1 MSSMV
6 IRWLVF
12 GSLAVAIPASAH
24 AAPISW
30 GRAGVSLAQYR
41 ADAVEC
47 GKLGANADISKD
59 PATQAI
65 VAAEQF
71 TERNL
76 NAPIIGS
83 DTALEQAL
91 MARRLRPAKKLAEAQ
106 SAMLTETEMCL
117 TRLGYHRFMLS
128 RDQSRRL
135 GLLRLGTPERHAYLH
150 ALASDP
156 AVLAKQSIRPAADP
170 ATQSDR

>member
-1 MSSMV
+1 MSSMA
-6 IRWLVF
+6 IRLWVLAI
-12 GSLAVAIPASAH
+12 LAVAIPASAH

-30 GRAGVSLAQYR
+30 GRAGVSLVQYR

-47 GKLGANADISKD
+47 GRLGANADISEE

-76 NAPIIGS
+76 NVPVIGP
-83 DTALEQAL
+83 DAALEQAL

-106 SAMLTETEMCL
+106 AAMLTETELCL
-117 TRLGYHRFMLS
+117 TRLGYRRFMLTS
-128 RDQSRRL
+128 EQNRRL
-135 GLLRLGTPERHAYLH
+135 GRLRLGTAERHAYLH

-156 AVLAKQSIRPAADP
+156 AVLAKQSVPPTAKP
-170 ATQSDR
+170 ATPSDR

>member
-1 MSSMV
+1 MA
-6 IRWLVF
+6 IRRWVLKV
-12 GSLAVAIPASAH
+12 LAVTIPASVQ

-30 GRAGVSLAQYR
+30 GLAGVSLAQYR

-47 GKLGANADISKD
+47 GRLGANADMSKD

-91 MARRLRPAKKLAEAQ
+91 MARRLPPAKKLAEAQ
-106 SAMLTETEMCL
+106 SAMLTETETCL
-117 TRLGYHRFMLS
+117 TRLGYHRFMLTS
-128 RDQSRRL
+128 EQSRKL
-135 GLLRLGTPERHAYLH
+135 DHLRLGTPERHAYLH

-156 AVLAKQSIRPAADP
+156 AVLANQSVSPTAKPARP
-170 ATQSDR
+170 SDR

>member
-1 MSSMV
+1 MSSMAIKNWV
-6 IRWLVF
+6 LS
-12 GSLAVAIPASAH
+12 GLALAIPASAH

-47 GKLGANADISKD
+47 GRLGANTDISKE
-59 PATQAI
+59 PATQSI

-76 NAPIIGS
+76 NVPVVGPDAV
-83 DTALEQAL
+83 LEQAL

-106 SAMLTETEMCL
+106 SVMLTETEQCL
-117 TRLGYHRFMLS
+117 TRLGYSRFMLTS
-128 RDQSRRL
+128 EQNRRL
-135 GLLRLGTPERHAYLH
+135 GRFRLGTPERHAYLH
-150 ALASDP
+150 ALASDR
-156 AVLAKQSIRPAADP
+156 AVLAKQAVPTDTKP
-170 ATQSDR
+170 ATPSDR

>member
-6 IRWLVF
+6 IRGLVF
-12 GSLAVAIPASAH
+12 GSLAAAIPASA
-24 AAPISW
+24 AAPVSW
-30 GRAGVSLAQYR
+30 GRAGVSLVQYR
-41 ADAVEC
+41 SDAVEC
-47 GKLGANADISKD
+47 GKLGANTDISKD

-83 DTALEQAL
+83 DTAQEQAL
-91 MARRLRPAKKLAEAQ
+91 MARRLRPANKLAEAQ
-106 SAMLTETEMCL
+106 SAMLTETETCL
-117 TRLGYHRFMLS
+117 TRLGYHRFMLT
-128 RDQSRRL
+128 REQSGRL
-135 GLLRLGTPERHAYLH
+135 GHLRLGTAERHAYLH

-156 AVLAKQSIRPAADP
+156 AVLAKQSVPPSAKPAIP
-170 ATQSDR
+170 SDR

>member
-6 IRWLVF
+6 IRGLVF
-12 GSLAVAIPASAH
+12 GSLAAAIPASAH
-24 AAPISW
+24 AAPLSW
-30 GRAGVSLAQYR
+30 GRAGVSLGQYR

-47 GKLGANADISKD
+47 GRLGANADMSKD

-106 SAMLTETEMCL
+106 SAMLTETETCL
-117 TRLGYHRFMLS
+117 TRLGYHRFMLT
-128 RDQSRRL
+128 REQSRRL
-135 GLLRLGTPERHAYLH
+135 GHLRLGTPERHAYLH

-156 AVLAKQSIRPAADP
+156 AVLAKQSAPPIAKPAIP
-170 ATQSDR
+170 SDR

>member
-1 MSSMV
+1 MPSMA
-6 IRWLVF
+6 IRRWVLKV
-12 GSLAVAIPASAH
+12 LAVTIPASAQ

-30 GRAGVSLAQYR
+30 GLAGVSLVRYR

-47 GKLGANADISKD
+47 GRLGANADISKD

-76 NAPIIGS
+76 NAPINGS

-91 MARRLRPAKKLAEAQ
+91 MVRRLRPAKKLADAQ
-106 SAMLTETEMCL
+106 SAMLTETETCL
-117 TRLGYHRFMLS
+117 TRLGYRRFMLTS
-128 RDQSRRL
+128 EQSRRL
-135 GLLRLGTPERHAYLH
+135 GHLRLGTPERHAYLH

-156 AVLAKQSIRPAADP
+156 AVLAKQLVP
-170 ATQSDR
+170 ATAEPVIPSDR